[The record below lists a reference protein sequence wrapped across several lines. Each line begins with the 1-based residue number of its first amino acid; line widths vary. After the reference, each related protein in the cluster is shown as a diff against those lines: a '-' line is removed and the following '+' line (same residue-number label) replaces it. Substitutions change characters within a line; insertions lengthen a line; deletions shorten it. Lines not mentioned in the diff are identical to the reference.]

1 MSLSLYEKLDLAAA
15 SQHSGDP
22 QEATPICLGG
32 GPGTGKTSVWRS
44 WAESR
49 NYWLDPW
56 GLSKTLTP
64 DLGGM
69 YMPNEDKSSIIHIR
83 TGRILGENVPEGYNK
98 VLILFDEF
106 DKASPAQQGAL
117 CAYIEGR
124 NVDGVKIPDN
134 VIFGFTMNRK
144 EDQCGGNQ
152 IIHPMRNRMWY
163 IDMASDAES
172 WLPIAAK
179 SGVHPLVMAF
189 IKNNPRKL
197 NQFDPKSK
205 DMSYATE
212 RSWTKAGRMINRL
225 DDINDMTDVVR
236 GIVGDANALELSG
249 WLKLGGQMTPIGE
262 IYENPEEAGVP
273 SQPDVTYAIICNL
286 MNDFS
291 SIGKSGEEIGR
302 DRAEAVIKYL
312 RRMEDS
318 FAVFGFRMLGEC
330 NPDFKNSTEEWSKF
344 RSDYS
349 GLMSL

>member
-1 MSLSLYEKLDLAAA
+1 MLNLFDKLDLAAA

-22 QEATPICLGG
+22 QESMPICIGG

-69 YMPNEDKSSIIHIR
+69 YMPNDDKTSIVHIR
-83 TGRILGENVPEGYNK
+83 TGRILGKDIPEGYEK

-106 DKASPAQQGAL
+106 DKASSGQQGAL
-117 CAYIEGR
+117 CSYIEGR
-124 NVDGVKIPDN
+124 NVDGEPIPDN

-144 EDQCGGNQ
+144 QDQCGGNQ

-163 IDMASDAES
+163 IDMESDAER
-172 WLPIAAK
+172 WLPIASQ

-189 IKNNPRKL
+189 IKNNPSRL

-212 RSWTKAGRMINRL
+212 RSWTKAGRMISRL
-225 DDINDMTDVVR
+225 NDIHDMVDVAG
-236 GIVGDANALELSG
+236 GIVGESNAIELSG
-249 WLKLGGQMTPIGE
+249 WLKLGASMTPISD
-262 IYENPEEAGVP
+262 IYDDPEEAGVP
-273 SQPDVTYAIICNL
+273 SEPDVTYAIICNL
-286 MNDFS
+286 MHDFS
-291 SIGKSGEEIGR
+291 RILKDKEEIGR
-302 DRAEAVIKYL
+302 SRAEAVIQYL
-312 RRMEDS
+312 RRLDDS
-318 FAVFGFRMLGEC
+318 YAVFGFSMLGNC
-330 NPDFKNSTEEWSKF
+330 NGEFKNSTEEWAKF
-344 RSDYS
+344 RKEYS